1 MTKAEIY
8 SKILE
13 ISEKSYYRWKS
24 KDHPIL
30 INLIERYF
38 SDDELE
44 EFFRTTKIKKFEKFN
59 FIQKN
64 IMDKNQKL
72 YLKSFNE
79 NLYFQSLQHSHSI
92 FIDFYFYFL
101 VDLKKLSL
109 KGSIYDNDFNQLL
122 FSSMNSF
129 LLKKYNK
136 KLLDSSKIKKEA
148 IESLNIE
155 NETNLKNIQKHT
167 SCFKNWDSDMLFY
180 LDYILSNNLQSFLDS
195 GNEELIYHSIGFN
208 IFYYV
213 ETNSLDESTLENIF
227 HDIISYFIKNKK
239 NKSISINELYLH
251 IDEFLKK
258 T

>member
-1 MTKAEIY
+1 
-8 SKILE
+8 
-13 ISEKSYYRWKS
+13 
-24 KDHPIL
+24 
-30 INLIERYF
+30 
-38 SDDELE
+38 
-44 EFFRTTKIKKFEKFN
+44 
-59 FIQKN
+59 
-64 IMDKNQKL
+64 
-72 YLKSFNE
+72 
-79 NLYFQSLQHSHSI
+79 
-92 FIDFYFYFL
+92 
-101 VDLKKLSL
+101 
-109 KGSIYDNDFNQLL
+109 
-122 FSSMNSF
+122 MNSF

-258 T
+258 I